1 MKLKE
6 VLREK
11 IEKRRKE
18 IKEILEKYKDKV
30 VSQVTVEQ
38 IFRGMRG
45 VKCMI
50 WEGSYVD
57 PIKGIFYRGYNLNE
71 LKEKLPKIK
80 DEPLPEGLFYLLLT
94 GEIPTMEEVKEIQK
108 EINKRMK
115 LPEHVIKVIKAMP
128 KTSHP
133 MALFSL
139 GILALRDLS
148 KFAKL
153 YDEGKLK
160 KEEYWEATL
169 DDSIELIS
177 KLPVL
182 AAYIYRRLY
191 KDGKM
196 KEPDKKLDFSAN
208 LAHMMGYDN
217 EEVYELLRL
226 YLFLHADHEGGN
238 VSAHTGHLVASALS
252 DVYYSFSAAMN
263 GLAGPLHGR
272 ANMDTMVW
280 LLKMKKKYKG
290 KIGEKEVEE
299 FARETLAKGEVIPG
313 FGHAVL
319 RDVDPR
325 YLAFRDFA
333 LKYTPDDEI
342 FKIVDIAY
350 KVIPNILKETGKVA
364 NPYPNVDAHSGCLLY
379 HYGITELPF
388 YTVLFGI
395 SRAFGI
401 LAQIVWDRA
410 LEFPIERPKS
420 ITLEWLKENIEKI

>member
-11 IEKRRKE
+11 IEIRRKE
-18 IKEILEKYKDKV
+18 IKEIREKYGNKV
-30 VSQVTVEQ
+30 VSQVTVDQ

-57 PIKGIFYRGYNLNE
+57 PQKGIFYRGYTIPE
-71 LKEKLPKIK
+71 LREKLPKVK

-94 GEIPTMEEVKEIQK
+94 GDIPTMEEVKEIQK
-108 EINKRMK
+108 ELNKRMNVPDYVFK
-115 LPEHVIKVIKAMP
+115 MLKAMP

-133 MALFSL
+133 MALFSM
-139 GILALRDLS
+139 GVLALRDFS

-153 YDEGKLK
+153 YDAGKLA
-160 KEEYWEATL
+160 KEEYWEMTL
-169 DDSIELIS
+169 EDSLDLLAKI
-177 KLPVL
+177 PVI
-182 AAYIYRRLY
+182 AAFIYRRLY
-191 KDGKM
+191 KDSKH
-196 KEPDKKLDFSAN
+196 KEPDKKLDWAAN

-217 EEVYELLRL
+217 EEVYELMRL

-272 ANMDTMVW
+272 ANMDTMAW
-280 LLKMKKKYKG
+280 LLQLKKKYKG
-290 KIGEKEVEE
+290 KITEKEVEE
-299 FARETLAKGEVIPG
+299 FTKETLEKGEVIPG

-319 RDVDPR
+319 RVVDPR
-325 YLAFRDFA
+325 YIAFRDFA
-333 LKYTPDDEI
+333 LKYMPDDPI
-342 FKIVDIAY
+342 FKIVDLVY
-350 KVIPNILKETGKVA
+350 KVVPDILKATGKVA
-364 NPYPNVDAHSGCLLY
+364 DPYPNVDAHSGCVLY
-379 HYGITELPF
+379 HYGIKEFPF
-388 YTVLFGI
+388 YTVFFGI
-395 SRAFGI
+395 SRALGI
-401 LAQIVWDRA
+401 LAQLVWDRA
-410 LEFPIERPKS
+410 LGFAIERPKS

>member
-379 HYGITELPF
+379 HYGITEFPF
-388 YTVLFGI
+388 YTVFFGI

>member
-333 LKYTPDDEI
+333 LKYTPDDKI

>member
-379 HYGITELPF
+379 HYGITEFPF